1 MLSQTDTEVEMSE
14 FFQTRMGQQ
23 FYGGD
28 VPAIS
33 RALERISDNL
43 ARIATALETRP
54 VDGPTAALLTE
65 AAAQVATRSLG
76 DLMDEEMASQ
86 IAYYES
92 PEGIRQQMLQDAAH
106 RLRLKTDAAIAK
118 AARKDARLRAAA
130 AALKAAESTI
140 IGSAD
145 AEA

>member
-1 MLSQTDTEVEMSE
+1 MND
-14 FFQTRMGQQ
+14 FHNTRMGQQ
-23 FYGGD
+23 FYNAE

-65 AAAQVATRSLG
+65 AAAQVAPRFLG
-76 DLMDEEMASQ
+76 DLMDEELARQ

-92 PEGIRQQMLQDAAH
+92 PEGLREQTLKEAAM
-106 RLRLKTDAAIAK
+106 RLRLKTDAAYAK
-118 AARKDARLRAAA
+118 AARKEARIRAAA
-130 AALKAAESTI
+130 AALKKAELTI

-145 AEA
+145 AGA

>member
-1 MLSQTDTEVEMSE
+1 MND
-14 FFQTRMGQQ
+14 FHNTRMGQQ
-23 FYGGD
+23 FYSAD

-65 AAAQVATRSLG
+65 AAAKVAPRYNARYLG
-76 DLMDEEMASQ
+76 ELMDEELARQ
-86 IAYYES
+86 TAYYES
-92 PEGIRQQMLQDAAH
+92 PEGAREQTLQEAAM
-106 RLRLKTDAAIAK
+106 RLRLKTDAAYAK
-118 AARKDARLRAAA
+118 AARKEARIRAAA
-130 AALKAAESTI
+130 AAMKAAAAEI

>member
-1 MLSQTDTEVEMSE
+1 MSE

-65 AAAQVATRSLG
+65 AAAQTAPRFLG
-76 DLMDEEMASQ
+76 DLMDEEMARQ

-92 PEGIRQQMLQDAAH
+92 PEGIRQQTLKEAAM
-106 RLRLKTDAAIAK
+106 RLRLKADAAYAK
-118 AARKDARLRAAA
+118 AARKEARIRAAA
-130 AALKAAESTI
+130 AALRAAELKI

-145 AEA
+145 AGA

>member
-1 MLSQTDTEVEMSE
+1 MND
-14 FFQTRMGQQ
+14 FHNTRMGQQ
-23 FYGGD
+23 FYSAD

-65 AAAQVATRSLG
+65 AAKAAPRFLG
-76 DLMDEEMASQ
+76 DLMDEELASQ

-92 PEGIRQQMLQDAAH
+92 PEGAREQALKEAAM
-106 RLRLKTDAAIAK
+106 RLRLKTDAAYAK
-118 AARKDARLRAAA
+118 AARKEARIRAAA
-130 AALKAAESTI
+130 AALKKAELTI

-145 AEA
+145 AGA